1 MNDFISG
8 MTFAL
13 CLVAGLFFLRF
24 WRKTHDRFFA
34 FFSAAFFLMA
44 LHRVVMLLLK
54 NAESEHLLGPYL
66 IRLLSFVLILV
77 AIADKN
83 RPPRK
88 KAPAPR
94 EENPVR

>member
-1 MNDFISG
+1 MNDFLAG
-8 MTFAL
+8 MTSAL

-34 FFSAAFFLMA
+34 FFSASFFLMA

-54 NAESEHLLGPYL
+54 SVESEHLLGPYL

-77 AIADKN
+77 AIVDKN

-88 KAPAPR
+88 KAPAAR
-94 EENPVR
+94 EQQPVR